1 MVRAVAG
8 LSLTVLAVAACEIEK
23 VAIPRTESR
32 IAMHAVLSA
41 TAPHQHVLLERT
53 RNGSVAMIAPPF
65 ELMEPVVTDDIVE
78 TGAVV
83 TLTTPGGQT
92 LVAREES
99 QIRGDGRGQGI
110 YRVPLPGSALERNA
124 EYRLT
129 VRTAG
134 GQQLVATTSVPG
146 GAAAPVHEPRVY
158 DRSREAVTLSWP
170 PAPGARSYFVR
181 VETPFG
187 PRSFFTDSTHLM
199 LPGDLRNA
207 DVSSLPHVF
216 IPGFPQAVTVS
227 AVDSNFY
234 DWFRTHNERISGR
247 GLINRVQ
254 GGIGLFGSLVRL
266 RFLELTVTAPQTE
279 PASGTFL
286 IVGTELEQ
294 LSAPFPAF
302 ELYVESRAARGDQG
316 DALSGRAQRKLNL
329 GQEGCGT
336 CGVLGTERDGRVE
349 LVILQGWYAS
359 DTLEIFAGEL
369 RGDTLVGSYR
379 GLGGRARF
387 VRQRQESGPRSAP

>member
-1 MVRAVAG
+1 MTAG
-8 LSLTVLAVAACEIEK
+8 LALSVLALAACEIEK

-41 TAPHQHVLLERT
+41 TAPSQHVLLERT
-53 RNGSVAMIAPPF
+53 RNGSVAMIGPPF
-65 ELMEPVVTDDIVE
+65 ELIDPVVGSDVVE
-78 TGAVV
+78 SGALV
-83 TLTTPGGQT
+83 TLTTPSGQL

-99 QIRGDGRGQGI
+99 GIRGDGKGRGI
-110 YRVPLPGSALERNA
+110 YRFSLPGSSLVRNA
-124 EYRLT
+124 EYRLS

-134 GQQLVATTSVPG
+134 GHQLAAATSLPG
-146 GAAAPVHEPRVY
+146 GTAATVVERLVY

-170 PAPGARSYFVR
+170 AAPGARSYFVR
-181 VETPFG
+181 IETPFG
-187 PRSFFTDSTHLM
+187 PRSFFTDSTHVR

-207 DVSSLPHVF
+207 DLSSLPHVF

-247 GLINRVQ
+247 GLISRVQ
-254 GGIGLFGSLVRL
+254 GGIGVFGSLVRL
-266 RFLELTVTAPQTE
+266 RFQELTVTAPQTE

-286 IVGTELEQ
+286 IAGTELERM
-294 LSAPFPAF
+294 SAPFPAF

-336 CGVLGTERDGRVE
+336 CGVLGTERNGRVE

-359 DTLEIFAGEL
+359 DTLEIFTGAL

-379 GLGGRARF
+379 GLGGNARF
-387 VRQRQESGPRSAP
+387 VRAR